1 MASSQ
6 EVSYTRR
13 DRLCPPLG
21 ARPLGP
27 ALWYR
32 TLWMMATCMPAS
44 RIPRPPSRIP
54 RPPSHIPLRN
64 ICAEKLALR
73 CGIVV
78 HATVGIDP
86 AE

>member
-32 TLWMMATCMPAS
+32 TPWMMATCMPVMFGGKREAGS
-44 RIPRPPSRIP
+44 GKQS
-54 RPPSHIPLRN
+54 N
-64 ICAEKLALR
+64 ICAEQFTLR
-73 CGIVV
+73 RYVIA
-78 HATVGIDP
+78 HPAIRIDSP
-86 AE
+86 K